1 MAQDARALIDT
12 RTPCM
17 RQFPHDV
24 SLTKENRMV
33 ANRMLKTLALL
44 ACALCAAGAVMA
56 QAFPARPVRI
66 IVPAPPGGAIDIIA
80 RLLADRLTTTWGQS
94 VLVENKPGGS
104 QIIGTEVVAKSP
116 PDGHNL
122 VIIASSHAVNPV
134 LFKKM
139 PFDSTKDFSFVVQTH
154 AVPLLL
160 AVTNSL
166 PVKNVAELIAY
177 AKANPEKLSYA
188 SSGQGSSLR
197 TAAELFRSMTGTQI
211 LHVPYKGSTA
221 AHPDLISGRTSM
233 IFDTITAIL
242 PQVKSGAVRALA
254 VTTLTRSSIAPDV
267 PTIAES
273 GVPGYDASSWGGILA
288 PAGTPKEVVDAL
300 NAAMVKVLLAPDV
313 SARLANSGIEVV
325 GGTPRQFEEFMQT
338 EMRKWAKVAKDAGVV
353 PE

>member
-1 MAQDARALIDT
+1 MIT
-12 RTPCM
+12 M
-17 RQFPHDV
+17 RI
-24 SLTKENRMV
+24 
-33 ANRMLKTLALL
+33 LKTFALM
-44 ACALCAAGAVMA
+44 ACLGMATPAAISQG
-56 QAFPARPVRI
+56 FPNRSVRI

-80 RLLADRLTTTWGQS
+80 RLLADRLGSTWNQAVS
-94 VLVENKPGGS
+94 VENKAGGS

-116 PDGHNL
+116 PDGYNL

-139 PFDSTKDFSFVVQTH
+139 PYDSIKDFSFVVQTH

-160 AVTNSL
+160 AVTNAL

-177 AKANPEKLSYA
+177 AKANPDKLSYA

-197 TAAELFRSMTGTQI
+197 TAAELFRSMTDTQI

-221 AHPDLISGRTSM
+221 AHPDLIAGRTSM

-254 VTTLTRSSIAPDV
+254 VTTLARSSIAPDV

-288 PAGTPKEVVDAL
+288 PAGTPKDVVDSL
-300 NAAMVKVLLAPDV
+300 NAAMGRILATPDV
-313 SARLANSGIEVV
+313 KARLANSGIEVAA
-325 GGTPRQFEEFMQT
+325 GTPRQFEDFMQS